1 VIIVH
6 NDDKGKNLPSNL
18 EPFNHF
24 MKSIDDFFH
33 SKPLRGA
40 MDSIDDFFQRTFVP
54 TIPIDLFETK
64 DELVIKAE
72 IPGVKREQIHLDIEG
87 NILRLSVEQEE
98 DHEVTQHRSP
108 SYYRRERAY
117 HRAERHVQLPYPVS
131 VKQVKASYQH
141 GVLTIK
147 APRGNRKKNRIQI
160 EDV

>member
-1 VIIVH
+1 VIAVH
-6 NDDKGKNLPSNL
+6 NEDKGKNVPSRR
-18 EPFNHF
+18 EPVNHL
-24 MKSIDDFFH
+24 MKSIDDFFQ

-72 IPGVKREQIHLDIEG
+72 IPGVKREQIYLDIEG
-87 NILRLSVEQEE
+87 NILRISVEHEE
-98 DHEVTQHRSP
+98 DHEVKQQYKN
-108 SYYRRERAY
+108 SYYRRERSY

-131 VKQVKASYQH
+131 EKQVKASYQN

-147 APRGNRKKNRIQI
+147 APRGNRKRNRIQI